1 MNEIKIASVKEP
13 NKGIA
18 SVKERKKIASVKE
31 RNKGIA
37 SMKER
42 NKNCNCERTE

>member
-1 MNEIKIASVKEP
+1 MVYSMNEI
-13 NKGIA
+13 
-18 SVKERKKIASVKE
+18 KIASVKE

-37 SMKER
+37 SVKERNKGIASVKER

>member
-1 MNEIKIASVKEP
+1 
-13 NKGIA
+13 
-18 SVKERKKIASVKE
+18 VKE

-37 SMKER
+37 SVKER